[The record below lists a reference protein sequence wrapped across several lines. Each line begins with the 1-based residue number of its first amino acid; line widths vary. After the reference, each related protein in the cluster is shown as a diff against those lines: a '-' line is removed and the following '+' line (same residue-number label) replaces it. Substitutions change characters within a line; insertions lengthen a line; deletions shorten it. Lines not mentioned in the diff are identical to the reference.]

1 MTFKTCVE
9 CRMNE
14 ISNIFDP
21 ILQRE
26 LVSLILTDRDFS
38 HTYFEIV
45 HTNKELKKNNI
56 KVFTSPILNDLIT
69 IFYHAFEKNDLI
81 IPSDG
86 VISDMITNMNR
97 NDSDKEQLKKTY
109 KELKSMNVSLSN
121 YHEKKLIDLVKLV
134 SITTFLNDSATAAST
149 TTSPDEILGFE
160 RKISKIYEAL
170 ETVTF
175 TKRDLVDMSD
185 FGEIIKQNASETSS
199 NILIGLPGIS
209 KELNGGGDFG
219 GLSRQEVTVLLSG
232 TNDGKSIGAISLM
245 CNALRNG
252 FRIAIY
258 SLEGKRLQAPLRI
271 ISNLSGIKYKRLI
284 RFKEFL
290 AKNDVKNLDR
300 YFNPDE
306 LKALEEAQKLH
317 DRMTVIHGIKNCEI
331 ETIEM
336 ALSKE
341 YKKNPFDLLIVDYGQ
356 LIESLKAFKRDDQK
370 LVYIFRRLEKF
381 SSNYN
386 CSTLVPM
393 QVNRGG
399 LSSIANDAE
408 NGEEFPTY
416 KMSNVAGAYGALK
429 TSGCIL
435 TLNRTEQE
443 RKEGKV
449 RWSIAKQREGVV
461 GVQLGLVAKFD
472 VSDITRGETYHYENP
487 AEVNYQNTTGFT
499 SSTDISNRGN
509 DIQSL
514 ISSNEKL
521 RELSK
526 MSFGQREQK
535 FFDGL
540 KSILGKNAQIKDL
553 EKLKR
558 DLELGNTESEE
569 KDPSEV
575 EGDINS
581 LKEDIL
587 DIKEDDDY
595 IQMEKRVL
603 LGSDIHEFKNTLLQI
618 NNLMG
623 QIESHSPDLAKFL
636 QVIGLY
642 EKVQNS

>member
-1 MTFKTCVE
+1 
-9 CRMNE
+9 MNE
-14 ISNIFDP
+14 ISSTFDP
-21 ILQRE
+21 VLQRE
-26 LVSLILTDRDFS
+26 FVSLILTDRDFS

-45 HTNKELKKNNI
+45 YANKDMRKSKVQ
-56 KVFTSPILNDLIT
+56 VFTNPHINTIIT
-69 IFYHAFEKNDLI
+69 TFYHAFEKNDFI

-86 VISDMITNMNR
+86 VIFDMITSMNL
-97 NDSDKEQLKKTY
+97 NDSDKDKIRNTY
-109 KELKSMNVSLSN
+109 KKLKEMNVTFSN
-121 YHEKKLIDLVKLV
+121 YHEKKLKELVKLV
-134 SITTFLNDSATAAST
+134 YLSTFMNDTLTAAT
-149 TTSPDEILGFE
+149 TASSPDEILGFE
-160 RKISKIYEAL
+160 RKINKMSELL
-170 ETVTF
+170 ESVTF
-175 TKRDLVDMSD
+175 KKRDLVDMSD
-185 FGEIIKQNASETSS
+185 FPEIIKQNASETSS
-199 NILIGLPGIS
+199 NILIGLNDLS
-209 KELNGGGDFG
+209 KELNGGGEYG

-245 CNALRNG
+245 CNALRNN
-252 FRIAIY
+252 FRVAIY
-258 SLEGKRLQAPLRI
+258 SLEGKRLQTPIRI

-290 AKNDVKNLDR
+290 AKNGAKGLDK
-300 YFNPDE
+300 YFNPE
-306 LKALEEAQKLH
+306 EMKALEEAQKLH
-317 DRMTVIHGIKNCEI
+317 DKMTVIHGIKNCEI

-336 ALSKE
+336 ALTKE
-341 YKKNPFDLLIVDYGQ
+341 YKKNPFDLLVVDYGQ
-356 LIESLKAFKRDDQK
+356 LIESLKTFKRDDQK

-381 SSNYN
+381 SSNFN

-399 LSSIANDAE
+399 LNSIANDAE

-429 TSGCIL
+429 TAGCIL

-461 GVQLGLVAKFD
+461 GVQLGLIAKFD
-472 VSDITRGETYHYENP
+472 VSDITKGDVYHYDNP
-487 AEVNYQNTTGFT
+487 AEISYESPTGFA
-499 SSTDISNRGN
+499 SSANLIGMGN
-509 DIQSL
+509 NIQSF

-526 MSFGQREQK
+526 MSFGEREQK
-535 FFDGL
+535 FL
-540 KSILGKNAQIKDL
+540 ENQKAILGKKSQIKDL

-558 DLELGNTESEE
+558 NIELGNSESDDR
-569 KDPSEV
+569 DPSEV
-575 EGDINS
+575 ESDIGY

-587 DIKEDDDY
+587 DIQEDDDY
-595 IQMEKRVL
+595 IQMEKRIL
-603 LGSDIHEFKNTLLQI
+603 MGNDINEFKNTLLKVSS
-618 NNLMG
+618 MMS

-636 QVIGLY
+636 TTISLY